1 MKHSITRR
9 DFLKVAGVGLGATV
23 LTCSGL
29 TALAAYTPTIDFYG
43 VRKHERQS
51 EE

>member
-1 MKHSITRR
+1 MHKNTLSRR
-9 DFLKVAGVGLGATV
+9 DFLKIAGVGLGATA

-29 TALAAYTPTIDFYG
+29 KALADRAPTKRAGISYLAIY
-43 VRKHERQS
+43 

>member
-1 MKHSITRR
+1 MTPSISRR
-9 DFLKVAGVGLGATV
+9 DFLKAAVVGLGATV

-29 TALAAYTPTIDFYG
+29 TALADRAPTKRAGISCLAIY
-43 VRKHERQS
+43 